1 MEKTLD
7 LIYKVEVLE
16 DLVEA
21 QRDALQTADQLVT
34 IKAQL
39 ILLLEDEIVLR
50 KRQNLILASML
61 IASFIVFTF
70 IISLY
75 CTMRTRIY
83 KGTLVGSTDKF
94 RAIKSRRMIVEV
106 LYSFRKGIVI
116 EKTIDIRQT
125 IEQ

>member
-50 KRQNLILASML
+50 KRQNLILSSIL
-61 IASFIVFTF
+61 IACLIAFAFIL
-70 IISLY
+70 SLY
-75 CTMRTRIY
+75 CI
-83 KGTLVGSTDKF
+83 L
-94 RAIKSRRMIVEV
+94 
-106 LYSFRKGIVI
+106 
-116 EKTIDIRQT
+116 
-125 IEQ
+125 